1 MSVYKALNTW
11 LLLKLVSRRSYSK
24 MWKDRGESR
33 EHEVTEAGRDVC
45 IDDVFRAA
53 AALREERR
61 REKATGRM
69 KERCVRNWTRT
80 RVDHRELIP
89 TSVCVTLLA
98 HGSYLTA
105 LCLRPRDHDSCI
117 IYLKAWW
124 KIVLT
129 SRARPGK
136 AFVRHAL
143 GCCYC
148 RCRLHRKWLPSP
160 RYVRGCVGLVR
171 VAVRLRPLLGPYPVL
186 MALPVRSLGTYQRR
200 RLAWYE
206 RATYKR
212 MIQSQSALYSVRWRS
227 RYINQKL
234 NDYKRK
240 KFS

>member
-53 AALREERR
+53 AALREERG

-105 LCLRPRDHDSCI
+105 LCLRPRGHDSCI
-117 IYLKAWW
+117 IYLKARW

-160 RYVRGCVGLVR
+160 RYVRGCAGLVR
-171 VAVRLRPLLGPYPVL
+171 VAVRLTKAAVRTIPGVNGIARP
-186 MALPVRSLGTYQRR
+186 
-200 RLAWYE
+200 
-206 RATYKR
+206 
-212 MIQSQSALYSVRWRS
+212 IS
-227 RYINQKL
+227 RYLPATKTRLIRTCDLQTCDSKS
-234 NDYKRK
+234 KC
-240 KFS
+240 FV